1 MSPAT
6 SGRGAGRRR
15 LHHHQRRNETGEPLA
30 NRDGCRVCVGSF
42 ERCGSSEVRLPT
54 TALCGKVTA
63 NGKPV
68 STGTVTAYRGG
79 SKVMETSIEPDGS
92 YGFPNPPSGQYELTV
107 TATDAP
113 SPYGRPVKLP
123 AKYADPS
130 ESGLTATVTSDQ
142 VNTQDLALRT
152 R

>member
-1 MSPAT
+1 
-6 SGRGAGRRR
+6 
-15 LHHHQRRNETGEPLA
+15 LA
-30 NRDGCRVCVGSF
+30 AL
-42 ERCGSSEVRLPT
+42 GSSGCGNSEIRLAT

-92 YGFPNPPSGQYELTV
+92 YGFPNPPSGRYELTV
-107 TATDAP
+107 TATDTP
-113 SPYGRPVKLP
+113 SPYGQPVKLP
-123 AKYADPS
+123 PRYADPS
-130 ESGLTATVTSDQ
+130 ESGLTATVTGDRM
-142 VNTQDLALRT
+142 NTPDLALQT